1 MQEVVWWQSSASVQQ
16 QAFHGAVRWRGVPA
30 SDKGNED
37 TLTKQEKF
45 LDEADP
51 SQGFG

>member
-16 QAFHGAVRWRGVPA
+16 QAFHGSEHWRGVPA
-30 SDKGNED
+30 SDEHNGG
-37 TLTKQEKF
+37 TLMKQEKF
-45 LDEADP
+45 LDEANP